1 MKLRVER
8 RWPKATYTVG
18 RLLVDGVPFCDTLE
32 DKDRGLFRETP
43 ISVIMARKVY
53 GETAIPAGT
62 YAVDINTVSPKYG
75 AVEWYR
81 KNCNGGRLPRLKD
94 VPGFEGVL
102 IHPGNTA
109 LDTLGCLLVGRN
121 TLVGRLTSS
130 RDTFARLY
138 ARLLEAHRRGEQ
150 ITVTLA

>member
-1 MKLRVER
+1 MKLRLER
-8 RWPKATYTVG
+8 RWKKATYTIGV
-18 RLLVDGVPFCDTLE
+18 LFVDGIRYFETLE

-62 YAVDINTVSPKYG
+62 YSVDMDTVSPKYG

-81 KNCNGGRLPRLKD
+81 RNCNGGRLPRLKD
-94 VPGFEGVL
+94 VRGFEGVL

-109 LDTLGCLLVGRN
+109 LDTLGCVLVGRN

-138 ARLLEAHRRGEQ
+138 ARLLEAHRRGEP